1 MTDISVIIPMFNA
14 EDTIKACVN
23 SVLQQTVAGIEIV
36 IVDDGS
42 QDNSHIICQDIAEG
56 DARVRLLRQTNQGP
70 AAARAKGLKEAIGQW
85 IAFVDADDRL
95 PSSALAK
102 LRAAATDDTDI
113 VFGHGTSLSHEHRT
127 QIPINDFR
135 HMAVRGDGRIG
146 VPWGSLFRKA
156 ALPANAFDLPTD
168 IRVGEDY
175 IFWLR
180 MVFATQKP
188 VHVLYDNVYD
198 KCAEHISASFKW
210 TAEYAE
216 AFNTLRMQAIPCQL
230 HEQYIADTLSD
241 RITNL
246 FDIAVAQPSKTWKQS
261 AFYKSLLHDM
271 QTQGIT
277 FSPLQRAFLALPSL
291 RLRQLCSAINKYQK
305 A

>member
-14 EDTIKACVN
+14 EDTIQACVN
-23 SVLQQTVAGIEIV
+23 SVLQQTVDNIEVV

-42 QDNSHIICQDIAEG
+42 HDNSYNICQSMTEG
-56 DARVRLLRQTNQGP
+56 DARIHLFRQTNQGP
-70 AAARAKGLKEAIGQW
+70 AAARAKGLEEANGQW

-95 PSSALAK
+95 PSSALQT
-102 LRAAATDDTDI
+102 LRAAATDGTDI
-113 VFGHGTSLSHEHRT
+113 VFGHGTSLSHEQRT
-127 QIPINDFR
+127 QIAINDFR
-135 HMAVRGDGRIG
+135 HMAVRGDGHIG

-188 VHVLYDNVYD
+188 VNVLYDNVYN

-216 AFNTLRMQAIPCQL
+216 ALNTLRMEAIPSGL
-230 HEQYIADTLSD
+230 REQYISDTLAD

-246 FDIAVAQPSKTWKQS
+246 FDIAVAQPRGTWTQS
-261 AFYKSLLHDM
+261 TFYKSLLKDM
-271 QTQGIT
+271 QAQGIS

-291 RLRQLCSAINKYQK
+291 RLRQLCSAIIKFRK